1 MRTTKRLAA
10 IDCFRALTM
19 YLMIFVNDVAGV
31 INIPKWLGHTQAQED
46 GMGFADTIF
55 PAFLFIVGLSLPHAI
70 GSRLNKGQ
78 SFLQIGLHLL
88 LRSAALIIMGF
99 YHVNLENYSSA
110 AMLPRDV
117 WALIVTAAFFLTW
130 LDYPKTMNK
139 FRRYILIGC
148 GIVLLLLMAYVYKG
162 GDPKNPHGMRPEWWG
177 ILGIIG
183 WAYLV
188 CSLVYLLVKD
198 RLLLLMAITIV
209 FLLINIAAHSGYSI
223 DLPVLDDASSATL
236 IMAGTIMGVLYGRF
250 AATNRYRP
258 LWLLL
263 PAIAAVMIIA
273 GFIVRPYA
281 GGISKIMATPAWVLI
296 CSGISVLAFVF
307 VTWLTDRQRK
317 ENWFRLIR
325 PAGTSTLTCYL
336 LPYIVYAVYGLTGF
350 RYPSFFNEGIGGII
364 RSLVIALL
372 VILLVGQMEKIRLK
386 LKI

>member
-1 MRTTKRLAA
+1 MRLNQRLPA

-31 INIPKWLGHTQAQED
+31 ANIPGWIEHTEALDD

-70 GSRLNKGQ
+70 NQRLKKGQ
-78 SFLQIGLHLL
+78 SFFAIAFHLVW
-88 LRSAALIIMGF
+88 RSAALIIMGF
-99 YHVNLENYSSA
+99 FHVNLESYSEA
-110 AMLPRDV
+110 AVLPQPV
-117 WALIVTAAFFLTW
+117 WALLITLGFFLIW
-130 LDYPKTMNK
+130 LDYPATVNK
-139 FRRYILIGC
+139 VKRYVLIGC
-148 GIVLLLLMAYVYKG
+148 GVALLLLMAYLYKG
-162 GDPKNPHGMRPEWWG
+162 GNASNPTGMQTSWWG

-188 CSLVYLLVKD
+188 CSLVYLLVRD
-198 RLLLLMAITIV
+198 VLWRLITV
-209 FLLINIAAHSGYSI
+209 GLAFLAINIAAHSGTAI

-236 IMAGTIMGVLYGRF
+236 IMAGVITGIVYGKLAR
-250 AATNRYRP
+250 NSNYRR

-263 PAIAAVMIIA
+263 LVMGGLLIAA

-296 CSGISVLAFVF
+296 CSGISVLVF
-307 VTWLTDRQRK
+307 EIIIWLTDAKQK
-317 ENWFRLIR
+317 EHWFRIIK

-336 LPYIVYAVYGLTGF
+336 IPYIVYAIYQLTGF
-350 RYPSFFNEGIGGII
+350 HYPSFFNEGMGGII
-364 RSLVIALL
+364 RSLVIALV
-372 VILLVGQMEKIRLK
+372 VILLVGLMERIRLR

>member
-1 MRTTKRLAA
+1 MPNRRLPA

-31 INIPKWLGHTQAQED
+31 INIPKWIGHTQARED

-70 GSRLNKGQ
+70 GNRLSKGQ
-78 SFLQIGLHLL
+78 SFLQIALHLL

-99 YHVNLENYSSA
+99 YHVNLESYSSA
-110 AMLPRDV
+110 APLSRDV
-117 WALIVTAAFFLTW
+117 WAILITAGFFLIW
-130 LDYPKTMNK
+130 LDYPKTMNR
-139 FRRYILIGC
+139 FRRYILIGS
-148 GIVLLLLMAYVYKG
+148 GIALLLLMAYIYKG
-162 GDPKNPHGMRPEWWG
+162 GDAKDPHGMKPEWWG

-188 CSLVYLLVKD
+188 CSLVYLIIKD
-198 RLLLLMAITIV
+198 RLLLLIAMTVA
-209 FLLINIAAHSGYSI
+209 FLSINIAAHSGYSI

-236 IMAGTIMGVLYGRF
+236 IMAGIIMGVLYGRL
-250 AATNRYRP
+250 AANNKYRLP
-258 LWLLL
+258 WLLL
-263 PAIAAVMIIA
+263 LGIGGLMIAL

-296 CSGISVLAFVF
+296 CAGISVLVF
-307 VTWLTDRQRK
+307 EIIIWLTDKQRK
-317 ENWFRLIR
+317 EKWFRIIR

-336 LPYIVYAVYGLTGF
+336 IPYILYAVYGLTGF

-364 RSLVIALL
+364 RSLAISLL